1 MNETIDLLTNHRTYR
16 QFDSNYQ
23 LSKEQLEAILSAARQ
38 APSWMNGQAYSILV
52 IDDRSLRQQLVT
64 WNPGNPHIA
73 ESSIFLLFLADL
85 NRTKKVAEKKQTPY
99 LVDEGLQT
107 IVDRNNRC

>member
-38 APSWMNGQAYSILV
+38 APSWMNGQA
-52 IDDRSLRQQLVT
+52 
-64 WNPGNPHIA
+64 
-73 ESSIFLLFLADL
+73 
-85 NRTKKVAEKKQTPY
+85 
-99 LVDEGLQT
+99 
-107 IVDRNNRC
+107 